1 MYGYSIR
8 AVGNPEIY
16 KAFEKRLHQLID
28 AGEQFDYQFVSNAI
42 YYMMFRESK
51 DEKIWK
57 ALIDSTIDNDDV
69 LPLMYYRPF
78 KMSRFY
84 LEKVFPDWK
93 LSEYIDKFFYADRYF
108 NPCAMDNYLMYD
120 HKYIE
125 FKVFLNRRCLVYS
138 VAFMTL
144 HNTFNLHYV
153 FYE

>member
-51 DEKIWK
+51 DEKVWK

-108 NPCAMDNYLMYD
+108 NPSAMDNYLMYD

-125 FKVFLNRRCLVYS
+125 FKGFLNRRCLVYP